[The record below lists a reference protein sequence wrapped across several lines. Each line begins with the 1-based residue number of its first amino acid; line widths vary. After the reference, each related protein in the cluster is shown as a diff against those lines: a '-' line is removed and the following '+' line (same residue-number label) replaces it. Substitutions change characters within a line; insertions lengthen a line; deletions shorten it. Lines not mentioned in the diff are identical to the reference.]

1 MTSEM
6 MIAVFAGLVFG
17 TAIAAVAIIN
27 YEVNAS
33 LAAFA
38 PKSAL
43 TAAYVQNWVV
53 GHDAS
58 GAVIF
63 RGPLPRTCTPA
74 MKQYSRC

>member
-6 MIAVFAGLVFG
+6 MIAVFAALFFG
-17 TAIAAVAIIN
+17 AAMAAVAIIN
-27 YEVNAS
+27 YEANVS

-38 PKSAL
+38 RKSAL
-43 TAAYVQNWVV
+43 TAAYAQNWVA

-63 RGPLPRTCTPA
+63 RGQPTRTCTPA
-74 MKQYSRC
+74 LKQYSRC